1 MKRKITRFI
10 LYIFIALTIISNI
23 FLFTNFKS
31 NNIFTLKNNMLV
43 LGITI
48 LIFIYYIRLDK
59 NPQYAHA
66 TINME
71 KKDKDQNSN
80 EFFNKP
86 KTTFKDVAGLEGVKD
101 ELVEVIDFI
110 NNPEKYK
117 KMGARIPKGI
127 LFYGPPGTGKTLL
140 ASAVAGETKS
150 TFFSVSGSE
159 FVEKYVGVGAKRV
172 RDLFER
178 ARKEDPS
185 VIFIDEVDAIGA
197 KRHLDSNNEKDQTL
211 NQLLVE
217 LDGFNANQTVVVIA
231 ATNRLDLLDEALLRP
246 GRFDRHMYIS
256 NPNVKDREKILKVH
270 TKNKPLDPGINITDL
285 ARKTHGMSGA
295 HLSNI
300 ANEAAIIAVR
310 ENKRMITV
318 SHFEQAIERIVAGL
332 EIKNPTIL
340 YKEKEVV
347 SYHEAGHALIGKVL
361 NTDMVQKVSIVP
373 RGHALGY
380 VIHMPQDDRYILTKG
395 ELCNKIMVML
405 GGRAAEE
412 LVFNH
417 LSTGAKDDLKKV
429 TEIAM
434 QMVCDYGM
442 SNLGF
447 IHNEPNMI
455 HSLSDSINRE
465 INKIIDE
472 CYKITYNYLSEYR
485 DELEKIS
492 VALLEKEA
500 LNKTELDELLD
511 DFLSDSEP
519 RNKEKELEVSL
530 T

>member
-1 MKRKITRFI
+1 MKRKVIKII
-10 LYIFIALTIISNI
+10 LYMFIALTAVSSVSQ
-23 FLFTNFKS
+23 FADFQFGK
-31 NNIFTLKNNMLV
+31 IFTSKNNMLI

-48 LIFIYYIRLDK
+48 LLFIYHTRLNK

-66 TINME
+66 TVNME
-71 KKDKDQNSN
+71 KKEKEQGSN
-80 EFFNKP
+80 EFFTKP
-86 KTTFKDVAGLEGVKD
+86 KITFQDVAGLEEVKD
-101 ELVEVIDFI
+101 ELMEIIDFI
-110 NNPEKYK
+110 NKSEKYK

-150 TFFSVSGSE
+150 AFFSASGSE

-172 RDLFER
+172 RALFEK
-178 ARKEDPS
+178 ARREAPS
-185 VIFIDEVDAIGA
+185 VVFIDEIDAIGA

-217 LDGFNANQTVVVIA
+217 LDGFSTDQIVVVIA
-231 ATNRLDLLDEALLRP
+231 ATNRIDLLDEALLRP
-246 GRFDRHMYIS
+246 GRFDRHMYIN
-256 NPNVKDREKILKVH
+256 NPNVRDREEILKIH
-270 TKNKPLDPGINITDL
+270 TKNKPLDPGVNITDL

-310 ENKRMITV
+310 ENKRIITV

-332 EIKNPTIL
+332 EVRNPTIL
-340 YKEKEVV
+340 FKEKEVV
-347 SYHEAGHALIGKVL
+347 SYHEAGHALIGKIL
-361 NTDMVQKVSIVP
+361 NTDMVQKVSIIP
-373 RGHALGY
+373 RGHSLGY
-380 VIHMPQDDRYILTKG
+380 VIQAPQDDRYILTKE
-395 ELCNKIMVML
+395 ELCDKIMVML

-429 TEIAM
+429 TDTAM

-447 IHNEPNMI
+447 IHNEPDMI
-455 HSLSDSINRE
+455 RSLNDSINQE
-465 INKIIDE
+465 INNIIDE
-472 CYKITYNYLSEYR
+472 CYKTTYNYLKEHR
-485 DELEKIS
+485 NELDKVS
-492 VALLEKEA
+492 SALLEKGA
-500 LNKTELDELLD
+500 LNKTELDELLG
-511 DFLSDSEP
+511 DFLSNTKSKN
-519 RNKEKELEVSL
+519 REKGLEAV
-530 T
+530 